1 MANSDTFFDQI
12 ITHTTVINSDP
23 VDVWRALTEPQLMK
37 QWMFESELEI
47 ITDWKIG
54 SPIIIKGSLEFSDF
68 ENKGILLKYEPKR
81 ILQYSH
87 LSSLSALPDQLEN
100 YSIIEFRLTPENGQT
115 NLTLTLSNF
124 PTKAIYH
131 HFSFYWIITLDI
143 LRKFCE
149 SSG

>member
-1 MANSDTFFDQI
+1 MANSDTSFDQI
-12 ITHTTVINSDP
+12 ITHTIVINSDP
-23 VDVWRALTEPQLMK
+23 VDVWRALTEPQLMN

-87 LSSLSALPDQLEN
+87 LSSLSALPDQFKS
-100 YSIIEFRLTPENGQT
+100 YTIIEFRLTPENGQT

-124 PTKAIYH
+124 PTRAIYH
-131 HFSFYWIITLDI
+131 HFAFYWIITLDI

-149 SSG
+149 SLG

>member
-1 MANSDTFFDQI
+1 MANSDTSFDQI
-12 ITHTTVINSDP
+12 ITHTIVINSDP
-23 VDVWRALTEPQLMK
+23 VDVWRALTEPQLMN

-87 LSSLSALPDQLEN
+87 LSSLSALPDQLKS
-100 YSIIEFRLTPENGQT
+100 YTIIEFRLTPENGQT

-124 PTKAIYH
+124 PTRAIYH
-131 HFSFYWIITLDI
+131 HFAFYWIITLDI

-149 SSG
+149 SLG

>member
-1 MANSDTFFDQI
+1 MANSDTSFDQI
-12 ITHTTVINSDP
+12 ITHTIVINSDP
-23 VDVWRALTEPQLMK
+23 VDVWRALTEPQLMN

-87 LSSLSALPDQLEN
+87 LSSLSALPDQLKN

-124 PTKAIYH
+124 PTRAIYH

-149 SSG
+149 SLG